1 MQSFFMKKSFPILCR
16 GEGGEG
22 GGGEETLCFIF
33 KSIPIS
39 KSSSVTFVVQLTP
52 FKQNYLATVFKV
64 IQFDFE
70 IFQTVLAWTAKSC
83 S

>member
-1 MQSFFMKKSFPILCR
+1 MQCFFMKKVSPYCV
-16 GEGGEG
+16 E
-22 GGGEETLCFIF
+22 GEETLCFIF

-70 IFQTVLAWTAKSC
+70 IFQTVLA
-83 S
+83 